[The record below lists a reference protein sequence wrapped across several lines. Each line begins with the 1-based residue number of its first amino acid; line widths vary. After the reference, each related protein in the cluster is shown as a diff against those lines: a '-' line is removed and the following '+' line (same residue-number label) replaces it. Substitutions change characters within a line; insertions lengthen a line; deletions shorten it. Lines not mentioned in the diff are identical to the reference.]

1 MAEGACPGSFIYVQD
16 SRDRAGNRISSHHW
30 KTCAISCKHSLITHG
45 GTVGPPAPLE
55 IPSYMLQT
63 TSFFPEGIQSLAF
76 PLLPQRE
83 PGQPREHQV
92 VPDWSQV
99 LAST

>member
-16 SRDRAGNRISSHHW
+16 SRDRAGNRISWHDW
-30 KTCAISCKHSLITHG
+30 KTCVISCKHSLITRG

-63 TSFFPEGIQSLAF
+63 TFSFPGGIQSLFF

-83 PGQPREHQV
+83 PGQPREHRV